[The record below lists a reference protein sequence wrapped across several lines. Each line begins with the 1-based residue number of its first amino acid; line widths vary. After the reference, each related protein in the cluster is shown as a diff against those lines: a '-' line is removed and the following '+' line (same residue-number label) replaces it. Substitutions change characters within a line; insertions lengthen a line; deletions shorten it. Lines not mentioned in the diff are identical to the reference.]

1 MKLMLTTSLA
11 AVALIA
17 GSTVA
22 LADNDDWQHNDDGG
36 RYKDLYEIKELHVAF
51 HNAVSHAGIDAATQA
66 KALEE
71 LLALWTED
79 GVFVASNGVTYSG
92 KGKPG
97 TPSCD
102 LGALTLCDLYAH
114 HAGGL
119 VLGHDWVSLTP
130 IFTEVATVLDH
141 ENGELYFQCL
151 YLDAKTD
158 QLMSNVTFGLPGQP
172 STGRV
177 KKVRGQWRFSYAE
190 TTSFAPPTLD
200 VD

>member
-1 MKLMLTTSLA
+1 MKLTLTTSLV

-17 GSTVA
+17 GSTAA
-22 LADNDDWQHNDDGG
+22 LADNDDW
-36 RYKDLYEIKELHVAF
+36 RYKDLLEIKELHVAF
-51 HNAVSHAGIDAATQA
+51 HEAVSHAGIDAATQA
-66 KALEE
+66 KALEGV
-71 LLALWTED
+71 LALWTED

-141 ENGELYFQCL
+141 ENGADSGHPVPLSE
-151 YLDAKTD
+151 
-158 QLMSNVTFGLPGQP
+158 
-172 STGRV
+172 
-177 KKVRGQWRFSYAE
+177 
-190 TTSFAPPTLD
+190 
-200 VD
+200 